1 MKPRIKNLTLMLFSF
16 FILLFILI
24 CFTACRGVKVSA
36 TVETKKTDSTVIKEI
51 KSVEYESVPLSRASL
66 RIPVSAIAQL
76 SVGSGYF
83 QTVGRASLGVTV
95 QNDTVYVDAVC
106 DSLQRR
112 IEYYEMSMQQMR
124 TETEKRLK
132 IEKRNGVQTAF
143 KWCLIGVLTG
153 FGLTIS
159 VTKIIKKIKK

>member
-1 MKPRIKNLTLMLFSF
+1 MNPRIKDLILMLFSF
-16 FILLFILI
+16 FILLFSLI

-51 KSVEYESVPLSRASL
+51 KSVEYEGIPSAQASL
-66 RIPVSAIAQL
+66 KIPVSAISQL
-76 SVGSGYF
+76 PAGSGYF

-95 QNDTVYVDAVC
+95 QNDTVYVNAIC

-112 IEYYEMSMQQMR
+112 IEYYEMSLQQMR

-132 IEKRNGVQTAF
+132 TEKRNGVQTAF
-143 KWCLIGVLTG
+143 KWCLTGVLTG
-153 FGLTIS
+153 FGIT
-159 VTKIIKKIKK
+159 VFFTKIIKKIKS